1 MKFEQ
6 DTTWETLTYEEKNHH
21 LYLTQKDVLEK
32 FRERHAIS
40 QEQYDKSL
48 HDLNEKMRY
57 AKG

>member
-48 HDLNEKMRY
+48 HDLNEKMGY